1 MKLRARWIGPPP
13 RVGDFLMPVVRPR
26 FAYRIKKVINASS
39 HVHWDLAAKAEAR
52 QLQIV
57 ADRVA
62 MTAVPKDARIHPWK
76 WDRRDRAYLVEAHR
90 RTLR

>member
-13 RVGDFLMPVVRPR
+13 RAGDYLMSQIRPR
-26 FAYRIKKVINASS
+26 YAYRITSVINASS
-39 HVHWDLAAKAEAR
+39 CVRWDSTAKAEAR

-62 MTAVPKDARIHPWK
+62 TTEVPKHARIHAWK
-76 WDRRDRAYLVEAHR
+76 WDRREASKKEIAA
-90 RTLR
+90 